1 VLSKY
6 QFGIVTTENLES
18 STLTTF
24 LPCAKKKSA
33 MDGLMVGVTR
43 RFEPFGGVMAV
54 HTHAI
59 DDVANLSSLPV
70 TDRRTQA
77 WITSRKF
84 SEISLRHD
92 VQDKIFWCFMDQK
105 GRPSYTYALG
115 EEIQQVQDW
124 IADRYGLPANDVPS
138 LANFANAGNDDL
150 RYFVCGSKT
159 PGIYNLGGDLRHFAE
174 AIRHRDFAAM
184 RKYAETCVRM
194 QHANSIG
201 FGAPII
207 TMALVQGDA
216 LGGGF
221 EHALAFDILVAERS
235 ARMGLPEIIFNLF
248 PGMGAYSFLARRVG
262 RKLAEKFILEGK
274 IHTAQEL
281 YDMGIVDILVDDG
294 QGEAAIVEYTQR
306 HKCRFAAE
314 RAVYRSRR
322 IAAPVELQE
331 LLDITLVW
339 AETAMTLD
347 EADIK
352 KMERLANAQER
363 RITRSLRAVI

>member
-1 VLSKY
+1 MTAFTRS
-6 QFGIVTTENLES
+6 IES
-18 STLTTF
+18 
-24 LPCAKKKSA
+24 
-33 MDGLMVGVTR
+33 
-43 RFEPFGGVMAV
+43 
-54 HTHAI
+54 
-59 DDVANLSSLPV
+59 VANLSLLPA
-70 TDRRTQA
+70 TDRLDPANILNRN
-77 WITSRKF
+77 F
-84 SEISLRHD
+84 SEVSLRHD
-92 VQDKIFWCFMDQK
+92 EQDKIFWCFMDQK

-124 IADRYGLPANDVPS
+124 ITYNYGAASNDFRASAGIDHASADN
-138 LANFANAGNDDL
+138 L
-150 RYFVCGSKT
+150 RYFVCASKT

-174 AIRHRDFAAM
+174 SIRQRDFAAM

-221 EHALAFDILVAERS
+221 EHALAFDIIVAERS
-235 ARMGLPEIIFNLF
+235 ARMGLPEIIFSLF
-248 PGMGAYSFLARRVG
+248 PGMGAYSFLSRRVG
-262 RKLAEKFILEGK
+262 RQLAERFILEGK

-281 YDMGIVDILVDDG
+281 YDMGIVDILVEDG
-294 QGEAAIVEYTQR
+294 QGEAAIIEYTQR
-306 HKCRFAAE
+306 HKARFAAE
-314 RAVYRSRR
+314 RALYRSRR
-322 IAAPVELQE
+322 IVAPIALQE

-352 KMERLANAQER
+352 KMERLVNAQER
-363 RITRSLRAVI
+363 RMSRNLRSVD